1 MRTDLT
7 AVLSE
12 QDRLAWQA
20 KLWQLLRLQTERYT
34 MGQSTSLREDTA
46 RALLRSLCFSLDQ
59 LHRARPD
66 LALLAVPPEEL
77 LGEAA
82 EAVRRQ
88 VSRTRLQYRR
98 ACRCAFQ
105 EESISLASTLRDIG
119 TFFRAYDPRFFPAEI
134 PCDIDYQLARPIS
147 EDLLGVAWLRAYLDR
162 MLTEDAILRRFHPG
176 AVRRVLSAI
185 SPDHR
190 ALLVNLYEPAAAA
203 ALGVTLGEGDLFALD
218 VTAEGQARLT
228 ERLAALP
235 LAEDRRQLLRRAG
248 ETLARRLDL
257 NGEETRCLLDT
268 AADLAPRVEAVLAAG
283 GGWQA
288 IFPAFS

>member
-46 RALLRSLCFSLDQ
+46 RALLQSLCFSLDQ
-59 LHRARPD
+59 LHRAQPD

-82 EAVRRQ
+82 DNLRRQ

-190 ALLVNLYEPAAAA
+190 ELLVNLYEPAAAA

-257 NGEETRCLLDT
+257 NGEETHCLLDT
-268 AADLAPRVEAVLAAG
+268 ATDLAPRVEAVLAAG

>member
-34 MGQSTSLREDTA
+34 RGQSTSLREDTA
-46 RALLRSLCFSLDQ
+46 RALLQSLCFSLDQ

-105 EESISLASTLRDIG
+105 DESISLASTLRDIG

-134 PCDIDYQLARPIS
+134 PCDIGYQLARPIS

-162 MLTEDAILRRFHPG
+162 MLTEDAILRRYHPG
-176 AVRRVLSAI
+176 AVRRVPSAI

-257 NGEETRCLLDT
+257 NGEETRCLLD
-268 AADLAPRVEAVLAAG
+268 AATDLAPRVEAVLAAG

-288 IFPAFS
+288 VFPAFS

>member
-34 MGQSTSLREDTA
+34 SGQSTSVRTDTA
-46 RALLRSLCFSLDQ
+46 QTLLRSICFSLEQ
-59 LHRARPD
+59 LRQVQPERNLLQEPPD
-66 LALLAVPPEEL
+66 VLLR
-77 LGEAA
+77 EAA
-82 EAVRRQ
+82 ETVRRQ
-88 VSRTRLQYRR
+88 TARTRLQYRR
-98 ACRCAFQ
+98 ACRCLYQ

-203 ALGVTLGEGDLFALD
+203 ALGVTLGEGDLFALH

-228 ERLAALP
+228 ERRAALP

-288 IFPAFS
+288 VFPVFS

>member
-218 VTAEGQARLT
+218 ITAAGQIRLT
-228 ERLAALP
+228 ERLTALP
-235 LAEDRRQLLRRAG
+235 LAEDRQQLLRRTG

-257 NGEETRCLLDT
+257 NGEETSCLLD
-268 AADLAPRVEAVLAAG
+268 AATDLAPRVEAVLAAG

-288 IFPAFS
+288 VFPVFS

>member
-46 RALLRSLCFSLDQ
+46 RALLQSLCFSLDQ

-105 EESISLASTLRDIG
+105 DESISLASTLRDIG

-134 PCDIDYQLARPIS
+134 PCDIGYQLARPIS

-190 ALLVNLYEPAAAA
+190 ELLVNLYEPAAAA

-268 AADLAPRVEAVLAAG
+268 ATDLAPRVEAVLAAG
-283 GGWQA
+283 GGGQA

>member
-46 RALLRSLCFSLDQ
+46 RALLQSLCFSLDQ

-105 EESISLASTLRDIG
+105 DESISLASTLRDIG

-134 PCDIDYQLARPIS
+134 PCDIGYQLARPIS

-190 ALLVNLYEPAAAA
+190 ELLVNLYEPAAAA

-268 AADLAPRVEAVLAAG
+268 ATDLAPRVEAVLAAG

>member
-59 LHRARPD
+59 LHRAQPD
-66 LALLAVPPEEL
+66 RALLAVPPEEL

-82 EAVRRQ
+82 ETVRRQ

-119 TFFRAYDPRFFPAEI
+119 GFFQAYDPQFFPAEI
-134 PCDIDYQLARPIS
+134 PCDIDYQLARPVP
-147 EDLLGVAWLRAYLDR
+147 EDLLGW
-162 MLTEDAILRRFHPG
+162 PG
-176 AVRRVLSAI
+176 SG
-185 SPDHR
+185 PTWT
-190 ALLVNLYEPAAAA
+190 
-203 ALGVTLGEGDLFALD
+203 G
-218 VTAEGQARLT
+218 
-228 ERLAALP
+228 
-235 LAEDRRQLLRRAG
+235 
-248 ETLARRLDL
+248 
-257 NGEETRCLLDT
+257 C
-268 AADLAPRVEAVLAAG
+268 
-283 GGWQA
+283 
-288 IFPAFS
+288 